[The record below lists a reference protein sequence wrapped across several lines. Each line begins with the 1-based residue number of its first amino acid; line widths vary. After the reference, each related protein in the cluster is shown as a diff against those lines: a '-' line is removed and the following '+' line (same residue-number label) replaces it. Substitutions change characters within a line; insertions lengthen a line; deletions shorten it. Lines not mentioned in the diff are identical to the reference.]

1 MNCSSTYLFHGAQ
14 SFRKGALHRPTAPTR
29 KSAPAWAPLYR
40 LQFLIEACS
49 SMGSPRAVASF
60 RASQGCRVGI
70 SSDMV
75 LHGLQ
80 VLCASPQSSPRAAGE
95 SAPVTGAPLPSS
107 FSDLAVCRAVSHCP
121 LSSTLFPQLLSFYF
135 SKILLKRQ
143 NQNKITLKNKGSSV
157 ENEFCIIVLYV
168 FSDVKQQFLQV
179 GQLMFK
185 NRHSI
190 FLGWTVT
197 RDNESF
203 LLN

>member
-1 MNCSSTYLFHGAQ
+1 MSFPRGTVLQEGSTPQTHSSYQKICSCMGSSLQAAIPDRGLLQHGISTSCSILQGISGLQSGYLFWHGPPWAAGSMCFTTVFSKGCRGVCSSDWST
-14 SFRKGALHRPTAPTR
+14 
-29 KSAPAWAPLYR
+29 
-40 LQFLIEACS
+40 S
-49 SMGSPRAVASF
+49 S
-60 RASQGCRVGI
+60 
-70 SSDMV
+70 
-75 LHGLQ
+75 
-80 VLCASPQSSPRAAGE
+80 
-95 SAPVTGAPLPSS
+95 SS